1 MIKKITRLLITMLPL
16 ILACSDLEDSTG
28 LGRDIVSS
36 YNPSAVNIDQNFQ
49 TFYRNNSIV
58 TDAFSIPDQNNT
70 RFGIH
75 TGVIA
80 AGSKEGYT
88 TTGFTEFVIGKNV
101 GRRFQTK
108 DKLVAISLSF
118 DTISFGTRSL
128 ETHNLTLYSCSQ
140 NKKYSRTSDPT
151 GMLIGKLVRDT
162 SSKKLN
168 VEIEDSDLA
177 QSIFDA
183 CLAYQECL
191 DDCPDKKDPSCTNP
205 CDSLKSTFSFCLFN
219 ENDSSFVRLRSPV
232 MKIAHKRTQKINKKD
247 SVITRIDSL
256 TGASYSNYIAFED
269 DIGEVKDKP
278 LSSSASERTAVF
290 QIDISSLWDTMS
302 TTGFNEILSAGL
314 ELRPLSYENLDKK
327 DSLFSVRHYLSDEL
341 IQDGIVLD
349 SLIGSGKLNIEAEY
363 DKSGKMTNSI
373 ILFVDRHLQ
382 SLRSTRPSTV
392 YLYIQVNKFDDVKN
406 ISWERVEW
414 RKPVFN
420 VVLSTFK

>member
-1 MIKKITRLLITMLPL
+1 MLPL
-16 ILACSDLEDSTG
+16 ILACSDLEDSTT
-28 LGRDIVSS
+28 LGKDIVSS

-58 TDAFSIPDQNNT
+58 TDAFSIPDQNNA

-75 TGVIA
+75 AGVIA
-80 AGSKEGYT
+80 AGSKEEYTVTGY
-88 TTGFTEFVIGKNV
+88 TEFVIGKNV
-101 GRRFQTK
+101 GRRFNTK
-108 DKLVAISLSF
+108 DKLVAITLSF
-118 DTISFGTRSL
+118 DTISFGTRYL
-128 ETHNLTLYSCSQ
+128 ENHNLTLYSCSQ

-151 GMLIGKLVRDT
+151 GMLIGKLVQDT

-168 VEIEDSDLA
+168 VEIEDSVLA

-191 DDCPDKKDPSCTNP
+191 DDCSNIKDPSCTKS

-232 MKIAHKRTQKINKKD
+232 MKITHKRTQKINKKD

-269 DIGEVKDKP
+269 DIGEVKVKP

-314 ELRPLSYENLDKK
+314 ELKPLSYENLDKK

-349 SLIGSGKLNIEAEY
+349 SLIGSRKLNIKAEY

-373 ILFVDRHLQ
+373 ILLVDRYLQ
-382 SLRSTRPSTV
+382 GLRSTRPSTV
-392 YLYIQVNKFDDVKN
+392 YLYIQVNKSDDV
-406 ISWERVEW
+406 SWETVEW